1 MEADGMKSQRIKGL
15 PVSELDDILILSS
28 FFYKR
33 TQEKLRR
40 VRASNL
46 NSNTTISLLLEE
58 RSL

>member
-1 MEADGMKSQRIKGL
+1 MKRQRIKGL

-46 NSNTTISLLLEE
+46 NSNATISLLLEE